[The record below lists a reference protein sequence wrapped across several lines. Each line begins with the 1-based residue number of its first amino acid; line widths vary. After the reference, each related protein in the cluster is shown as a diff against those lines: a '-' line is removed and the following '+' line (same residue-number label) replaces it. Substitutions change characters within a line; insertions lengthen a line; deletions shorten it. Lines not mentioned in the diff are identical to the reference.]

1 MFYEHLKANLEKEL
15 TYLMEFLGVPIDPNR
30 LKCTV
35 ESNMQAKFKR
45 QVSQDVHFM
54 CDWISLRSCLLLHV
68 PMYTSEVASPTALK
82 YLL

>member
-1 MFYEHLKANLEKEL
+1 
-15 TYLMEFLGVPIDPNR
+15 MEFLNVPIDPNR

-54 CDWISLRSCLLLHV
+54 CDWIS
-68 PMYTSEVASPTALK
+68 EVYMCPCIPQK
-82 YLL
+82 FPPPQH